1 MLVKNLDKQNFGRFV
16 TIFELSNGILVSN
29 SLWGFLI
36 FWDIDNDYKEI
47 FSMKDIYI
55 YNRNSIFQIDNF
67 LILGETKS
75 IKIIDV
81 NNYQIVNQINDLQNL
96 GIPLCFLNIE
106 GRNEEIIFGND
117 KSELVHIN
125 FKNYVLINKRKVHDE
140 RINVIINKP
149 NENLLITC
157 SNDKSIKLFKY

>member
-1 MLVKNLDKQNFGRFV
+1 M
-16 TIFELSNGILVSN
+16 
-29 SLWGFLI
+29 
-36 FWDIDNDYKEI
+36 
-47 FSMKDIYI
+47 
-55 YNRNSIFQIDNF
+55 
-67 LILGETKS
+67 
-75 IKIIDV
+75 

-96 GIPLCFLNIE
+96 GIPLCFLNVE
-106 GRNEEIIFGND
+106 GRNDEIVFGND